1 MNSPQ
6 IGLVIPIIQRRYILN
21 LIKIIKETVIDFE
34 IVICVVN
41 DGNNKIKKY
50 LCNQLPLDVELLN
63 LEKNVCF
70 AGANNAGWKF
80 LLNKFPSIKYLGT
93 INDDTIPRYKWLN
106 YLVQSMEVN
115 SSIGACAPVMITHTN
130 HIYKRKE
137 VFSST
142 WKLGGEKNPMF
153 LDQEKINNDTNVS
166 VLGGF
171 CFIAKAEVLLQVDF
185 FDERYKNSCEDIDLS
200 IKLRKNGWDLVISHK
215 SYVIHKCGKSRFKKN
230 SNTNVSDSRRLLFF
244 TWGNKLDIYNL

>member
-6 IGLVIPIIQRRYILN
+6 IGLVIPIIQRRYIIN

-93 INDDTIPRYKWLN
+93 INDDTIPQYKWLN
-106 YLVQSMEVN
+106 YLVQSMEVY
-115 SSIGACAPVMITHTN
+115 STIGACAPVMITHTN
-130 HIYKRKE
+130 HIFKRKE

-153 LDQEKINNDTNVS
+153 GKPGWNKGQSRSEETKKKISQSKKGNIPWNK
-166 VLGGF
+166 GKKG
-171 CFIAKAEVLLQVDF
+171 LQVPWNKGLKMKDYNR
-185 FDERYKNSCEDIDLS
+185 ETC
-200 IKLRKNGWDLVISHK
+200 
-215 SYVIHKCGKSRFKKN
+215 
-230 SNTNVSDSRRLLFF
+230 VS
-244 TWGNKLDIYNL
+244 